1 MPNGSFLE
9 SQWLGH
15 SVEMAQD
22 HYDDVMECDMDC
34 AINDPVWQYHDVVD
48 AVAS

>member
-1 MPNGSFLE
+1 MPNGAFLE

-22 HYDDVMECDMDC
+22 HYDDVMECDMDY
-34 AINDPVWQYHDVVD
+34 AINDSVWQDHDDVD